1 MNRRKF
7 VQQAGYSAAALGILR
22 NIEAC
27 APAATPPAL
36 PPKPEIL
43 PGTFAQLRDRYF
55 LFHLQKNPVTS
66 TYLGGDGYDQSL
78 ADSNARLRDYR
89 QSAIDAELKEYR
101 SLRASIEAIPAASL
115 TGAEIPDQKFM
126 MAQLD
131 FLIHQMGDLHYYQRA
146 LDTYVAEPF
155 RGVDWQI
162 Q

>member
-1 MNRRKF
+1 MNRRRF
-7 VQQAGYSAAALGILR
+7 VQQAGVTAAAFGILR

-27 APAATPPAL
+27 APAVVTPVP

-43 PGTFAQLRDRYF
+43 LGTFAQLRDRYF

-78 ADSNARLRDYR
+78 SDNNARLRDYR
-89 QSAIDAELKEYR
+89 QASIDAELKEYR

-126 MAQLD
+126 ITAP
-131 FLIHQMGDLHYYQRA
+131 IPIAH
-146 LDTYVAEPF
+146 
-155 RGVDWQI
+155 
-162 Q
+162 